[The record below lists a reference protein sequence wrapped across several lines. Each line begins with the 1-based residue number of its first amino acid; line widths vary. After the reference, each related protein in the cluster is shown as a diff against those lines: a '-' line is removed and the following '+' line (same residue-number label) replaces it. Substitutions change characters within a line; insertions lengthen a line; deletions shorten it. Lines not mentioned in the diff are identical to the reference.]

1 MPPSGT
7 SQAALGSALREL
19 REEKRLT
26 QEAVA
31 QRASVGVRV
40 VAGIERGDGNPT
52 WATLTAI
59 LAATKVSLS
68 ELAEKMERKR

>member
-19 REEKRLT
+19 REEKKLT
-26 QEAVA
+26 QEALA

-40 VAGIERGDGNPT
+40 VSGLERGDGNPT
-52 WATLTAI
+52 WATLMAI
-59 LAATKVSLS
+59 LAGMDVNLS
-68 ELAEKMERKR
+68 ELAQKMEKEG